1 MKNKHIVLVKV
12 VIHLLSLIPL
22 GQLGWGWYKDALGAN
37 PIEVV
42 TRSTGTWTLVFLL
55 VSLSVTPLRRLPKLH
70 WLIRVRRML
79 GLYAF
84 FYGCLHLTTYLW
96 LDRYFEWEIVSLEAP
111 RSFVS
116 LIAADIAERPFIT
129 VGFASFA
136 LLVPLALTSF
146 KAAIRLLTGKWWQ
159 RLHRL
164 VYVSAACGV
173 VHYLWLVKA
182 DLTEPLIYAG
192 VLAFLLAVRVALK
205 VSSRRRS
212 APAAGRRGEARDE
225 AKAVS

>member
-1 MKNKHIVLVKV
+1 MKNNHIILFKV
-12 VIHLLSLIPL
+12 ALHLLSLIPL
-22 GQLGWGWYKDALGAN
+22 ANLAWGWYKDALGAN

-55 VSLSVTPLRRLPKLH
+55 VSLSVTPLRKLPRLR

-96 LDRYFEWEIVSLEAP
+96 LDRYFEWEIVSLESP
-111 RSFVS
+111 RSFAS

-129 VGFASFA
+129 VGFAGFA

-192 VLAFLLAVRVALK
+192 VLVFLLAVRMVLK

-212 APAAGRRGEARDE
+212 APAAGRRGEA
-225 AKAVS
+225 KAVS

>member
-1 MKNKHIVLVKV
+1 MKNRYVVLIKV
-12 VIHLLSLIPL
+12 FVHLLSLIPFAR
-22 GQLGWGWYKDALGAN
+22 LGWGWFTDALGTN
-37 PIEVV
+37 PIEFV

-55 VSLSVTPLRRLPKLH
+55 VTLSVTPLRKLPRLY
-70 WLIRVRRML
+70 WLIRLRRML

-96 LDRYFEWEIVSLEAP
+96 LDRYFEWQAVAAQSA
-111 RSFVS
+111 RSFAS
-116 LIAADIAERPFIT
+116 LIVEDIAKRPFIT
-129 VGFASFA
+129 VGLAGFA

-146 KAAIRLLTGKWWQ
+146 KAAVKLLTGKWWQ

-182 DLTEPLIYAG
+182 DIRQPVIYG
-192 VLAFLLAVRVALK
+192 VILAFLLVVRLVLGLSAK
-205 VSSRRRS
+205 RVPARARREVTEV
-212 APAAGRRGEARDE
+212 G
-225 AKAVS
+225 